1 MGSGGHHNPIA
12 GVIFGEP
19 MKEAIE
25 VMAADVLD
33 RNQRIAEL
41 GNEIER
47 LRAIIK
53 AQRQRIEALE
63 ANGPQSSE

>member
-12 GVIFGEP
+12 GVIFGES

-25 VMAADVLD
+25 VMAADVLE

-47 LRAIIK
+47 LRGIIK

-63 ANGPQSSE
+63 ANGP